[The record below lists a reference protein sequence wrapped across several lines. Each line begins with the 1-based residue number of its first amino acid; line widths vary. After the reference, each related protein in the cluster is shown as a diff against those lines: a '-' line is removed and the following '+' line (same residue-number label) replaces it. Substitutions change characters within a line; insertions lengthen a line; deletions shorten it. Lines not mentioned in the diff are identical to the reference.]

1 MSGHVWAERVRALT
15 QQLVSIPSVNGTAGE
30 VGFPDR
36 LHQLLLQS
44 PAFRDHPERVRLLP
58 IEDDPLGRRNLAAW
72 VPAPG
77 TDDPPA
83 RTPTVVLTGH
93 FDVVTTS
100 NLGVLEP
107 FAFDP
112 PRLAEAAARLL
123 RAEADAGAPDPVAE
137 SDLASGDWLFGR
149 GALDMKCGLAAGV
162 AVLERA
168 AREPAGGGLLLL
180 AMPDEEAT
188 SVGMRAAVTA
198 LPGLAREWG
207 LEPVAALNL
216 DISEDPG
223 DGSTGRAVFLG
234 SVGKLL
240 PFVHLVGREVH
251 AGMPTAGLNAA
262 LLAAEVTRHVELNP
276 ALVDA
281 SGGEVAPAP
290 VTLHQTDGRRGYDV
304 TTPHTAWCYYNL
316 LRYTGTAAAAFDAFS
331 EVVRAAVAEAARLTH
346 ERALAHA
353 RRSGADAPPRWEP
366 RVLTF
371 AQLRERA
378 GAAAPACEAAG
389 DAAPDLPD
397 RARRVT
403 EALWEASGL
412 RGPAAVVG
420 LAGVPYAPVHLGHG
434 YRDRRLRE
442 AVERQA
448 AAVGAERGTP
458 ITLRPWFAGI
468 SDMSFLAADQPPED
482 EDLLARNT
490 PGWGAAIHIDTAA
503 ARELS
508 LPVVN
513 VGAWGRGAHGRLE
526 RVFAPYAFETVPE
539 LVWRI
544 ATDVVRDGE
553 GGPGGAPAGL
563 KRGR

>member
-1 MSGHVWAERVRALT
+1 MGGQVWAERVRALT
-15 QQLVSIPSVNGTAGE
+15 EQLVSIPSVNGTAGE
-30 VGFPDR
+30 VGFPDLLHR
-36 LHQLLLQS
+36 LLARS
-44 PAFRDHPERVRLLP
+44 PAFRDHPERLRLLP
-58 IEDDPLGRRNLAAW
+58 IEGDPVGRSNLAAW
-72 VPAPG
+72 VPGSGAETPG
-77 TDDPPA
+77 GG
-83 RTPTVVLTGH
+83 RRTVVLTGH

-100 NLGVLEP
+100 NLGVLGP
-107 FAFDP
+107 YAFDP
-112 PRLAEAAARLL
+112 PHLAEAAERLL
-123 RAEADAGAPDPVAE
+123 REEADAGQPDPVAE

-149 GALDMKCGLAAGV
+149 GALDMKCGLAAGI

-168 AREPAGGGLLLL
+168 AAKPAGGGLLLL
-180 AMPDEEAT
+180 ATPDEEAS

-198 LPGLAREWG
+198 LAGLAREWD

-276 ALVDA
+276 DLVDA

-304 TTPHTAWCYYNL
+304 TTPRTAWCYYNL
-316 LRYTGTAAAAFDAFS
+316 LRYAGSAAAAFEAFT

-346 ERALAHA
+346 QRALVHA
-353 RRSGADAPPRWEP
+353 RRSGSEAPPRWEP
-366 RVLTF
+366 QVLTF

-378 GAAAPACEAAG
+378 GDAAPACEAAAEG
-389 DAAPDLPD
+389 APDLPE

-420 LAGVPYAPVHLGHG
+420 LAGVPYAPVHLGEGH
-434 YRDRRLRE
+434 RDRRLRE

-448 AAVGAERGTP
+448 AAVGAEHGTS

-468 SDMSFLAADQPPED
+468 SDMSFLAADQPPAD
-482 EDLLARNT
+482 EELLARNT
-490 PGWGAAIHIDTAA
+490 PGWGTAIHIDTAA
-503 ARELS
+503 ARELA

-526 RVFAPYAFETVPE
+526 RVFGPYAFETVPE

-544 ATDVVRDGE
+544 ATDVLRDE
-553 GGPGGAPAGL
+553 T
-563 KRGR
+563 